1 MNNIVLPATVA
12 VIFAIIQ
19 FFKTRVNKEEKD
31 TREIIM
37 QTILVML
44 SVVAGDFLLTQIYPT
59 LDGAKK
65 MMKGGGGAAAA
76 FSNDPGF

>member
-1 MNNIVLPATVA
+1 MNNIILPVTVA

-19 FFKTRVNKEEKD
+19 YFKTRVNKEEKD
-31 TREIIM
+31 IREIGM

-44 SVVAGDFLLTQIYPT
+44 SVVVGDFLLTQVYPT

-65 MMKGGGGAAAA
+65 MLAGGGGAAAFA
-76 FSNDPGF
+76 NDPGF

>member
-19 FFKTRVNKEEKD
+19 YFKTRVNKEERD
-31 TREIIM
+31 MREIIM

-44 SVVAGDFLLTQIYPT
+44 SVVAGDFLLTQVYPT

-65 MMKGGGGAAAA
+65 MMSGGGSTQA